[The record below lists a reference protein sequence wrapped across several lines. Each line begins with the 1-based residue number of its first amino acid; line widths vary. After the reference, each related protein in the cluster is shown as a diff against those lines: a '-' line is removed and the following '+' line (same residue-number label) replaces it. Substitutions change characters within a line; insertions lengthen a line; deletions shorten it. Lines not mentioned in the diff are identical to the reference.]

1 VSFGPDIDTEAE
13 DLSPVKAKFI
23 ELWAKYPDR
32 TPLEVADSAFR
43 LCGLEPGFRYAQYA
57 QSWSTDLEV
66 LEERDARRPT
76 ARNPTNKVP
85 DKDQLLAELLELA
98 RDPGLDAKDRV
109 AAYTKV
115 LEAEGHITKQVSKEE
130 GRKAPTPPAIIFKAV
145 NFDREPDSAEEDAA

>member
-1 VSFGPDIDTEAE
+1 MSFGPDIDTEVE
-13 DLSPVKAKFI
+13 DLGPVKAKFI

-32 TPLEVADSAFR
+32 TPLEVADSAFK

-57 QSWSTDLEV
+57 NSWASDLEV
-66 LEERDARRPT
+66 LEERDAKRPT
-76 ARNPTNKVP
+76 ARNPTKAVP

-98 RDPGLDAKDRV
+98 RDPAHDAKDRV

-115 LEAEGHITKQVSKEE
+115 LEAEGHITKQISKDV
-130 GRKAPTPPAIIFKAV
+130 GRKTPTPPAIIFKAV